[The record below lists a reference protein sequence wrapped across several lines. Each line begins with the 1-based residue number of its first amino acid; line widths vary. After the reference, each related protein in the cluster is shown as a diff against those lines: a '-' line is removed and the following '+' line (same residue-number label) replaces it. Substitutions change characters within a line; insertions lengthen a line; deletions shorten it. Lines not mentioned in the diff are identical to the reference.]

1 MFYERFI
8 RACEVRNIAPTT
20 AIRSLDCSS
29 GMMKSWRDGG
39 RPRADIVARMSVLLD
54 VSADYLLELTDV
66 MERRAPQEAV
76 LEESERALIDALRS
90 ADDVLRQAALRSVNA
105 ILSVP
110 AHNVTARSRRADSDR
125 IRYFEKRVEGE
136 AAAGAPIAAVP
147 QDDMTVS
154 VPEKY
159 LDERYF
165 IVRARGN
172 SMIDAGIRS
181 GSCCVFARDAYVDSG
196 VIALVQV
203 EGPTDQP
210 EGTIKRVYFS
220 GDRVE
225 LRPENPEYQSM
236 FYPADAVR
244 VSGVLVKVLE

>member
-1 MFYERFI
+1 M
-8 RACEVRNIAPTT
+8 
-20 AIRSLDCSS
+20 
-29 GMMKSWRDGG
+29 
-39 RPRADIVARMSVLLD
+39 
-54 VSADYLLELTDV
+54 
-66 MERRAPQEAV
+66 
-76 LEESERALIDALRS
+76 
-90 ADDVLRQAALRSVNA
+90 
-105 ILSVP
+105 
-110 AHNVTARSRRADSDR
+110 
-125 IRYFEKRVEGE
+125 EGE

-172 SMIDAGIRS
+172 SMIDAGIFS

-196 VIALVQV
+196 AIALVQV

-220 GDRVE
+220 GDQVE
-225 LRPENPEYQSM
+225 LRPENPEFQSM

-244 VSGVLVKVLE
+244 VSGVLVKVLDEK

>member
-66 MERRAPQEAV
+66 MERQAPQEAV

-105 ILSVP
+105 ILSAP
-110 AHNVTARSRRADSDR
+110 AHNVTARSRKADSDC
-125 IRYFEKRVEGE
+125 IRYFFKIINRK
-136 AAAGAPIAAVP
+136 A
-147 QDDMTVS
+147 
-154 VPEKY
+154 
-159 LDERYF
+159 
-165 IVRARGN
+165 
-172 SMIDAGIRS
+172 
-181 GSCCVFARDAYVDSG
+181 
-196 VIALVQV
+196 
-203 EGPTDQP
+203 
-210 EGTIKRVYFS
+210 FS
-220 GDRVE
+220 FQFCAE
-225 LRPENPEYQSM
+225 SLRRNPKPS
-236 FYPADAVR
+236 R
-244 VSGVLVKVLE
+244 

>member
-1 MFYERFI
+1 MGIFGVGDEDFARTNEGVAGGHFGVEGIVGLGVEGGKGITQLGKGFPPNNFGTCEWYVDVDVFLVDFKLLLMGSEELRI
-8 RACEVRNIAPTT
+8 AHVDVELLPLKVNAPSGCACEI
-20 AIRSLDCSS
+20 
-29 GMMKSWRDGG
+29 
-39 RPRADIVARMSVLLD
+39 VLLEICE
-54 VSADYLLELTDV
+54 Y
-66 MERRAPQEAV
+66 R
-76 LEESERALIDALRS
+76 
-90 ADDVLRQAALRSVNA
+90 
-105 ILSVP
+105 
-110 AHNVTARSRRADSDR
+110 
-125 IRYFEKRVEGE
+125 FEKRVEGE